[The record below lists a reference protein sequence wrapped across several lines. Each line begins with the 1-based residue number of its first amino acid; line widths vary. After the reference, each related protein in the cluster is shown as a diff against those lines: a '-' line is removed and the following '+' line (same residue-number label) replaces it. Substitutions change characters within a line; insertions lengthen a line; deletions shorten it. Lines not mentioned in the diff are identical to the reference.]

1 MLLVAALAT
10 DALWGRSAGW
20 QTGYFTVWKV
30 QPRRVQMLSS
40 KLGRGRSGAVQPAVA
55 AFPASRLTA
64 ISCHLVSAEF
74 SLRPP
79 LLLTRGVDLHM
90 RHAGIIRTRLASF
103 SNRTPTT
110 KTVPSSKPLSS
121 IYSLEAP
128 T

>member
-20 QTGYFTVWKV
+20 QAGYFTVWKV

-40 KLGRGRSGAVQPAVA
+40 RFGRVRSGAVQPAVA
-55 AFPASRLTA
+55 TFPASRRTA
-64 ISCHLVSAEF
+64 VSCRPVNAEF
-74 SLRPP
+74 NSRPP

-103 SNRTPTT
+103 SNRIPTT
-110 KTVPSSKPLSS
+110 KTVPSSKLLSS
-121 IYSLEAP
+121 IYNLE
-128 T
+128 